1 MCIIPEVWVRVSLEI
16 ITNSLASTQ
25 TNYLVENVTEGEDI
39 SDRHYMVFQI
49 KSYCED

>member
-39 SDRHYMVFQI
+39 KEIKVFCSFFKKI
-49 KSYCED
+49 N

>member
-39 SDRHYMVFQI
+39 KEIKVFLF
-49 KSYCED
+49 